1 MNYNIIYK
9 NNNAYKILNKISIH
23 HFLNKD
29 NSVNQQVLGL
39 YVNQLGGNHVLQ
51 QDNKFLICEIIQEAE
66 IIE

>member
-9 NNNAYKILNKISIH
+9 DNNVYKILNKISIH

-29 NSVNQQVLGL
+29 NSINQHVLGL